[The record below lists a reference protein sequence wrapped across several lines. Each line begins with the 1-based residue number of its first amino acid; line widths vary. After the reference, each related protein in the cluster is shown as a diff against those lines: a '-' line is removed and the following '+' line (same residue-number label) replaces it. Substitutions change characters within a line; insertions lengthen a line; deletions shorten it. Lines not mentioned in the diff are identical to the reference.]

1 MKKYRNRY
9 HGATPPSSRTA
20 TATGS
25 TNLRER
31 VMRKQAFRF
40 PSTPTPDRSS
50 AKRLNEFDAGRMI
63 DRPTHNGYPTGLK
76 RKPI

>member
-1 MKKYRNRY
+1 
-9 HGATPPSSRTA
+9 
-20 TATGS
+20 
-25 TNLRER
+25 
-31 VMRKQAFRF
+31 MRKQAFRF